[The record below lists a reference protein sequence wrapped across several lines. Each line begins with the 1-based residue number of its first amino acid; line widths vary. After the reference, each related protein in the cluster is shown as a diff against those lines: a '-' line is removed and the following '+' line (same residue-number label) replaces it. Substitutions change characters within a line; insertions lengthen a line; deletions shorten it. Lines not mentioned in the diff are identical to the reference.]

1 MGFDHIGVILMV
13 AESESESESVLI
25 LLKAGQLVWSA
36 MSAGAVVVCRPLP
49 L

>member
-13 AESESESESVLI
+13 AESDWVLI
-25 LLKAGQLVWSA
+25 LLKAAQLIWSA
-36 MSAGAVVVCRPLP
+36 MTVWAVAVDRPLP

>member
-13 AESESESESVLI
+13 AESESVLI
-25 LLKAGQLVWSA
+25 LLKAAQLVWSA
-36 MSAGAVVVCRPLP
+36 MSAGAVVVGRPLP

>member
-13 AESESESESVLI
+13 AESESESVLI

>member
-1 MGFDHIGVILMV
+1 MGSDHIGVILMV
-13 AESESESESVLI
+13 AESEWVLI

-36 MSAGAVVVCRPLP
+36 MTVWAVVVDRPLP